1 MQRECLKKA
10 RLDSFER
17 VAQAKLERDISRMD
31 KLVEVEAKQFS
42 KIISFYENEKAPL
55 LDSSVE

>member
-1 MQRECLKKA
+1 
-10 RLDSFER
+10 
-17 VAQAKLERDISRMD
+17 MD